1 MCQEIVLYYNI
12 TISKY
17 ISNTNSHPPD
27 FDGDA
32 YNVWGVTSS
41 EVELDVLTGEHVI
54 RRVDLV
60 EDAGIRFE

>member
-1 MCQEIVLYYNI
+1 MYYTTIELLANI
-12 TISKY
+12 LTKY
-17 ISNTNSHPPD
+17 SHPPD

-60 EDAGIRFE
+60 EDAGIRLE